1 MKATRKPL
9 IKAIADFKPYIGQP
23 ATSGDL
29 FTGLGTMACGCFA
42 ILGVLAAVLAYFDVF
57 PHPH

>member
-9 IKAIADFKPYIGQP
+9 IKAIADFKAYIGQP
-23 ATSGDL
+23 ATSVDL
-29 FTGLGTMACGCFA
+29 FTALGTMAGGGFA
-42 ILGVLAAVLAYFDVF
+42 ILGVLAAVLAYFNAS